1 MRDGVKVAALTA
13 MMIWVIL
20 AAVPAAASS
29 RVPIPPRHAQVITCS
44 KALLSQK
51 VMTAKVVNTCLAVV
65 EQTYTP
71 TPCLTYPN
79 GYLIHLKGWQGLRG
93 KVATTWLIRAGA
105 TPYRVGPDYSDS
117 AINADICADSHL
129 EPVPASVSS
138 SWVEPPAQSPGPEGI
153 GIPNGPELAPLAN
166 AATGETVD
174 GIECQT
180 NEQTLVH
187 VHAHLTIY
195 VNGQA
200 RVIPYGVGI
209 PDFQAEQTSAG
220 PFVSTGSCFYWLHA
234 HANDGIIHIE
244 SPSTTKQFSL
254 GQYFDEW
261 GIPLSSTQ
269 VGPATGNVTVF
280 FTSPGYGTS
289 IYTGDPRSLPLGNH
303 YEIQLDVGTP
313 IVAPY
318 KVTNWARL

>member
-1 MRDGVKVAALTA
+1 M
-13 MMIWVIL
+13 
-20 AAVPAAASS
+20 
-29 RVPIPPRHAQVITCS
+29 TCS

-51 VMTAKVVNTCLAVV
+51 VMTTKVVNTCLAVV

-71 TPCLTYPN
+71 TPCLTHPN

-138 SWVEPPAQSPGPEGI
+138 SWVQPPAQSPGPEGI

-174 GIECQT
+174 GIQCQT

-187 VHAHLTIY
+187 VHTHLTIY

-209 PDFQAEQTSAG
+209 PGFQAEQTSAG
-220 PFVSTGSCFYWLHA
+220 PFVSSGSCFY
-234 HANDGIIHIE
+234 
-244 SPSTTKQFSL
+244 
-254 GQYFDEW
+254 EW
-261 GIPLSSTQ
+261 GIALDSTQ
-269 VGPATGNVTVF
+269 VGPATGKVTVF